1 MRTNLTT
8 DNLKFVF
15 KNTPMFDKINNM
27 VVDRKYDELEEILR
41 IEWLAAQDRA
51 VILNKMY
58 AEIANKNIRENLED
72 YEDA

>member
-8 DNLKFVF
+8 DNLKLVF
-15 KNTPMFDKINNM
+15 KNTPMFDKVNSM

-58 AEIANKNIRENLED
+58 AEIVNKNIRENLED

>member
-8 DNLKFVF
+8 DNLKLVF
-15 KNTPMFDKINNM
+15 KNTPMFDKVNSM

-58 AEIANKNIRENLED
+58 AEIVNKNIRDNIED

>member
-8 DNLKFVF
+8 DNLRFVF

-58 AEIANKNIRENLED
+58 AEIVNKNIRENLED